1 MAKRM
6 MRLGLSVANQGY
18 HYAAWRL
25 PESPADNGFCLEHYL
40 NCAQIAERGRMDF
53 LFFAD
58 QAAVRNTDDPR
69 IRRDMEQ
76 GHIKMEPTLLC
87 AALAAVTERVGFVM
101 TASTSYLQPY
111 ALARRLASIDH
122 ISHGRA
128 AWNLVTSTSAD
139 EARNFN
145 QAAPDSSEQRHE
157 RAAEFLAVMRGL
169 WDSWDD
175 DAFMRDKESG
185 LYFDRSK
192 FHFLDHEG
200 PYFKVRGPL
209 DTARPPQGSLPIVT
223 AGTSP
228 NSQDFAAAHADLL
241 YSAQPTLP
249 LAQEYYASV
258 KRRLAAKGRE
268 PDALRVMTGIM
279 PIVGRTEEEARAKF
293 QRAQDLLDPRVAHGM
308 LLINH
313 FPDLSHLP
321 LDAPVPDV
329 ALTGHHN
336 TPGRDVSFTLTMME
350 RAKRERMT
358 VRDLFAAVSAGF
370 WHLGVI
376 GTPMMVADAMETW
389 FSEGAADGFIIQP
402 PWLPGAATDFV
413 DLVIPE
419 LRRRGLFRSEYEGRT
434 LRENLGLAPVPS
446 RYAVAAKTET
456 AA

>member
-1 MAKRM
+1 MAQRM

-25 PESPADNGFCLEHYL
+25 PESPPDNGLCLEHYL
-40 NCAQIAERGRMDF
+40 NCARIAERGKMDF

-76 GHIKMEPTLLC
+76 GHIKLEPTLLC
-87 AALAAVTERVGFVM
+87 AALAAVTEHVGFVM
-101 TASTSYLQPY
+101 TASTSYSHPY

-122 ISHGRA
+122 ISNGRA
-128 AWNLVTSTSAD
+128 AWNLVTSTSVD

-145 QAAPDSSEQRHE
+145 QQGPDSSASRHE
-157 RAAEFLAVMRGL
+157 RAAEFLTVMRGL

-175 DAFMRDKESG
+175 DAFMRDKASG
-185 LYFDRSK
+185 QYFDRDK
-192 FHFLDHEG
+192 FHFLEHQG
-200 PYFKVRGPL
+200 AHFKVRGPL

-223 AGTSP
+223 AGTSA
-228 NSQDFAAAHADLL
+228 NSQDFAAEHADLL

-258 KRRLAAKGRE
+258 KQRIAAHGRA

-279 PIVGRTEEEARAKF
+279 PVIGRTEEEARAKF
-293 QRAQDLLDPRVAHGM
+293 QRAQDLLDPRVGHGM

-313 FPDLSHLP
+313 FPDLSRLP
-321 LDAPVPDV
+321 LDAPVPD
-329 ALTGHHN
+329 LTMTDHHN
-336 TPGRDVSFTLTMME
+336 TPGRDASFTLTMME
-350 RAKRERMT
+350 RARREKMT
-358 VRDLFAAVSAGF
+358 IRDLLAAVSAGF

-376 GTPMMVADAMETW
+376 GSPDMVADTMEQW

-402 PWLPGAATDFV
+402 PWLPGSADDV
-413 DLVIPE
+413 VELVIPE
-419 LRRRGLFRSEYEGRT
+419 LQRRGLFRTEYEGRT
-434 LRENLGLAPVPS
+434 LRENLGLPWIPS
-446 RYAVAAKTET
+446 RYTMPGAA
-456 AA
+456 

>member
-1 MAKRM
+1 MAQRM

-25 PESPADNGFCLEHYL
+25 PESPPDNGLCLEHYL
-40 NCAQIAERGRMDF
+40 NCARIAERGKMDF

-76 GHIKMEPTLLC
+76 GHIKLEPTLLC
-87 AALAAVTERVGFVM
+87 AALAAVTEHVGFVM
-101 TASTSYLQPY
+101 TASTSYSHPY

-122 ISHGRA
+122 ISNGRA
-128 AWNLVTSTSAD
+128 AWNLVTSTSVD

-145 QAAPDSSEQRHE
+145 QQGPDSSASRHE
-157 RAAEFLAVMRGL
+157 RAAEFLTVMRGL

-175 DAFMRDKESG
+175 DAFTRDKASG
-185 LYFDRSK
+185 QYFDRDK
-192 FHFLDHEG
+192 FHFLEHQG
-200 PYFKVRGPL
+200 AHFKVRGPL

-223 AGTSP
+223 AGTSA
-228 NSQDFAAAHADLL
+228 NSQDFAAEHADLL

-258 KRRLAAKGRE
+258 KQRTAAHGRA

-279 PIVGRTEEEARAKF
+279 PVIGRTEEEARAKF
-293 QRAQDLLDPRVAHGM
+293 QRAQDLLDPRVGHGM

-313 FPDLSHLP
+313 FPDLSRLP
-321 LDAPVPDV
+321 LDAPVPD
-329 ALTGHHN
+329 LTMTDHHN
-336 TPGRDVSFTLTMME
+336 TPGRDASFTLTMME
-350 RAKRERMT
+350 RARREKMT
-358 VRDLFAAVSAGF
+358 IRDLLAAVSAGF

-376 GTPMMVADAMETW
+376 GSPDMVADTMEQW

-402 PWLPGAATDFV
+402 PWLPGSADDV
-413 DLVIPE
+413 VELVIPE
-419 LRRRGLFRSEYEGRT
+419 LQRRGLFRTEYEGRT
-434 LRENLGLAPVPS
+434 LRENLGLPWVPS
-446 RYAVAAKTET
+446 RYTMPGAA
-456 AA
+456 